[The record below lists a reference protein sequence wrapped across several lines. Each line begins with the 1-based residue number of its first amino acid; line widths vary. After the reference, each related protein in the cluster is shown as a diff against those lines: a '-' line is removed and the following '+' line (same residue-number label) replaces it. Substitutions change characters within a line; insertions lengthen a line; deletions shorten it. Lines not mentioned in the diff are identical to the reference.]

1 MSIIVQVKIMQ
12 DDLKKNGL
20 SYGDVLTMQTAKGS
34 DESTRPSSACVAL
47 NNSEAV
53 QTSKMSPRTGCSVLK
68 RGFAEV
74 SNDVTASKG
83 AVSIFGKPRAPFTW
97 VCALC
102 RTFKSQDKQV
112 VQEHEKICK
121 DVMK

>member
-1 MSIIVQVKIMQ
+1 MQVKTIQ
-12 DDLKKNGL
+12 HDLKISGL

-34 DESTRPSSACVAL
+34 DESTRASSARVAL
-47 NNSEAV
+47 NNSEAM
-53 QTSKMSPRTGCSVLK
+53 QNSKMSPRTGCSVLK
-68 RGFAEV
+68 RSFAEV
-74 SNDVTASKG
+74 SNDVEVSKD

-102 RTFKSQDKQV
+102 RTFKSQDEQV